1 VHYFN
6 GCVGRETEMGPM
18 DHSAGL
24 RGRVG
29 STFSQ
34 EQ

>member
-6 GCVGRETEMGPM
+6 GCLRRETEVGPT
-18 DHSAGL
+18 DHSARL
-24 RGRVG
+24 RGGVG

-34 EQ
+34 E